1 MEKGRRPRANV
12 LSLSGDAGS
21 VMRIRIAQRRRR
33 IPVAGKTL
41 KMLLVVLLSVF
52 TLGSLAEA
60 APKKVVRHR
69 VKPSARVATA
79 NTVAKKHTV
88 VKKKTAANARARIAK
103 TGAKSAAKARAK
115 AAAAKS
121 KTTAKRPATTKPS

>member
-1 MEKGRRPRANV
+1 MH
-12 LSLSGDAGS
+12 
-21 VMRIRIAQRRRR
+21 IRIAQRRRR
-33 IPVAGKTL
+33 IPVAGQTI

-79 NTVAKKHTV
+79 NTVAKKNTV
-88 VKKKTAANARARIAK
+88 VKKKKTAAKATTR
-103 TGAKSAAKARAK
+103 TAKARAK
-115 AAAAKS
+115 SATAAKS